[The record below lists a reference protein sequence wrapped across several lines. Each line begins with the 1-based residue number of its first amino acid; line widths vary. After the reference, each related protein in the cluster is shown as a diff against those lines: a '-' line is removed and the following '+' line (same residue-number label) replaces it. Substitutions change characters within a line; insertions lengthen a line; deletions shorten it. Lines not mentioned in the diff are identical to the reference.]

1 MIYMPPKIRK
11 LKADLSKAGF
21 YFRPGKGSHMV
32 WYHDADPTLQ
42 ITLAGRDDDDAD
54 SYQIKEVRNA
64 LKRIE
69 RM

>member
-1 MIYMPPKIRK
+1 MPPKIRK
-11 LKADLSKAGF
+11 LKSDLSKAGF
-21 YFRPGKGSHMV
+21 YFRPGKGSHTV

-42 ITLAGRDDDDAD
+42 VTLAGRDGDDAD
-54 SYQIKEVRNA
+54 SYQLKEVRNA